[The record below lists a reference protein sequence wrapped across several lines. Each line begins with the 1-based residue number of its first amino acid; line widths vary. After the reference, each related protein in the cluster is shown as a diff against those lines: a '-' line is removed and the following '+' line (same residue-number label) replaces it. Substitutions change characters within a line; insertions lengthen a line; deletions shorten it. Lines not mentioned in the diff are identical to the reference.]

1 MIEIVA
7 AFMIGFIM
15 GVAALI
21 AVALHYGKED
31 KNNER

>member
-15 GVAALI
+15 GAATLI
-21 AVALHYGKED
+21 VVALHYGKED